1 MEVTKV
7 EIAKIAEESE
17 VRQLNFP
24 LRWKIGVRHGES
36 LVIFGPLAKIN
47 TDLSASDEEY
57 SDEEEDN
64 DSEVTEDSHEPLQ
77 RGLAQYPLQIPNDG
91 IPNYCTCCNTL

>member
-1 MEVTKV
+1 MNLG
-7 EIAKIAEESE
+7 IFY
-17 VRQLNFP
+17 FP
-24 LRWKIGVRHGES
+24 LRWKTGVCHGES

-77 RGLAQYPLQIPNDG
+77 RGLAQYLKSPTMVYPTIALAATPCDI
-91 IPNYCTCCNTL
+91 TTNTTHFYRITS